1 MTTKVATIKSHSIA
15 TKSANAMKGTMVVE
29 NGDKKSLSQ
38 SKDQLSNQLT
48 QKLQADTQNP
58 NSKVKVNDVKELD
71 DGTLALDYE
80 CEDVADTEAAKKSLN
95 NAMKQE
101 DVKKTIAKSTQKTQ
115 QPTTKQPGQ
124 FTLITFY
131 ISP

>member
-15 TKSANAMKGTMVVE
+15 TKSANALKGTMVVA
-29 NGDKKSLSQ
+29 NGDKYSLSQ

-58 NSKVKVNDVKELD
+58 NSKVKVNDVKELS

-80 CEDVADTEAAKKSLN
+80 CDDVDDTEAAKKSLN
-95 NAMKQE
+95 NALKNE
-101 DVKKTIAKSTQKTQ
+101 DVQKTISKSSKDAVKSTQKPQ
-115 QPTTKQPGQ
+115 QPSTKPPG
-124 FTLITFY
+124 
-131 ISP
+131 